1 MIIYTQPK
9 ITLQNLAVKLCHIQ
23 ELGSQHTGIIIYFL
37 VYVNTGTESLKSQ
50 LFQKIQQMSA
60 NMHVVYVC
68 YFSKNQKNKIKL
80 I

>member
-9 ITLQNLAVKLCHIQ
+9 ITLHNLTVKLCHTQ
-23 ELGSQHTGIIIYFL
+23 ELGSQHIGIIKYFL

-50 LFQKIQQMSA
+50 LFQKIQQMSV
-60 NMHVVYVC
+60 NMDAVYVY